1 MRVNAQPYTVIG
13 VLPASYRHIEEDPDR
28 SADVFLPFGF
38 DPAAAN
44 RGGHF
49 IRGVGRLAPTAT
61 LDQARADLTAIAA
74 RLEQEFPTSN
84 HGQTVRVTPL
94 LESMVAGCP
103 AQPAGAGA
111 AVGVV
116 LLIACA
122 NLANLLLA
130 AGAVAATRVR
140 GAGGAGSRP
149 EAAHRPAPGR
159 EPGAER
165 AGRRRRAGPGGVGH
179 ARRVAAGRGRDSAHG
194 RHPDRRHACSRSSP
208 SPP

>member
-13 VLPASYRHIEEDPDR
+13 VLPASYRHVEEDPDR

-94 LESMVAGCP
+94 LESMVAGRA
-103 AQPAGAGA
+103 AQPAGARSG
-111 AVGVV
+111 
-116 LLIACA
+116 
-122 NLANLLLA
+122 
-130 AGAVAATRVR
+130 RR
-140 GAGGAGSRP
+140 RR
-149 EAAHRPAPGR
+149 AAHRLRQPGQPA
-159 EPGAER
+159 
-165 AGRRRRAGPGGVGH
+165 AGRRRRRGSASSRCGRRSEPAGGG
-179 ARRVAAGRGRDSAHG
+179 
-194 RHPDRRHACSRSSP
+194 
-208 SPP
+208 